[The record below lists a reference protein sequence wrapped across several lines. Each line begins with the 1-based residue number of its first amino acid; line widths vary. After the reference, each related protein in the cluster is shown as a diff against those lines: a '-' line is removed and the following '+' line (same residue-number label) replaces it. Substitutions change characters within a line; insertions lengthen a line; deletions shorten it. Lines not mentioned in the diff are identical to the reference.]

1 MTGCKTNDRESPR
14 SVFRKIRDRFDD
26 FRCELVIRRHS
37 KTFHKAFSRIVDRG
51 KRSAIYAV
59 YAFCRYADDLADE
72 GGDAAALSR
81 LERDLVSLR
90 DGRTPDDFRF
100 RALRRAADR
109 YYPGGYDFRPFF
121 EMIEGQRREL
131 AHGPYETVDELLGYC
146 YLVAGTVGVMLAP
159 ILADGHDEHHER
171 FGIRLG
177 EAMQLTNILR
187 DIGEDARN
195 GRIYLPRDLMRAH
208 GYREED
214 LRNGTINDAFIAL
227 FEDIAGRAEQAFDE
241 ALRDTEIFPVDTR
254 LSVAAAL
261 VLYRGILD
269 ACRKN
274 GYDVFTKKN
283 FVPTAE
289 KLRLIREYRATAG
302 I

>member
-1 MTGCKTNDRESPR
+1 MTGLP
-14 SVFRKIRDRFDD
+14 VFIGVRDALDD
-26 FRCELVIRRHS
+26 FRCRLVIRRHS
-37 KTFHKAFSRIVDRG
+37 KTFYRAFSRIPDAE
-51 KRSAIYAV
+51 KRKAVYAV

-72 GGDAAALSR
+72 GGDTGALAR
-81 LERDLVSLR
+81 LKEDLVSLR
-90 DGRTPDDFRF
+90 NGRTPDNFRF

-121 EMIEGQRREL
+121 EMLEGQRREMD
-131 AHGPYETVDELLGYC
+131 HSSYETFDDLLEYC
-146 YLVAGTVGVMLAP
+146 YLVAGTVGIMLAP
-159 ILADGHDEHHER
+159 ILADGHDERHER

-187 DIGEDARN
+187 DVGEDARN
-195 GRIYLPRDLMRAH
+195 GRVYLPRDLMRLH
-208 GYREED
+208 GYSEDD
-214 LRNGTINDAFIAL
+214 LRNGRINDAFIAL
-227 FEDIAGRAEQAFDE
+227 FEDIAGRAEASFE
-241 ALRDTEIFPVDTR
+241 SALRDTEIFPRDTR
-254 LSVAAAL
+254 LPVALAL

-283 FVPTAE
+283 FVPTTE
-289 KLRLIREYRATAG
+289 KLRLIREYRATTG